1 MHTMSR
7 LLYLFFLTTLTVT
20 TFIARW
26 ECFKGTEP
34 RIDQANFATS
44 VRGIVE
50 ANHAWPE
57 KRPGQSFSQA
67 LFAGRRES
75 ATSDWPSNFQQ
86 PSIVLQ
92 PCSASGF
99 FGSLRSVL
107 VLLREPGVPE
117 HPRNLRVSVSARVPA
132 VRTLWRF

>member
-1 MHTMSR
+1 MSR
-7 LLYLFFLTTLTVT
+7 RLYLFFLTALTVT

-67 LFAGRRES
+67 LLAGRRES
-75 ATSDWPSNFQQ
+75 ATSDWPSDFQQ

-92 PCSASGF
+92 PYSAFGF
-99 FGSLRSVL
+99 FGRLLSVL
-107 VLLREPGVPE
+107 VLLCEPGVPE
-117 HPRNLRVSVSARVPA
+117 HPRNLPVSVSARVPA
-132 VRTLWRF
+132 ICSLWGF